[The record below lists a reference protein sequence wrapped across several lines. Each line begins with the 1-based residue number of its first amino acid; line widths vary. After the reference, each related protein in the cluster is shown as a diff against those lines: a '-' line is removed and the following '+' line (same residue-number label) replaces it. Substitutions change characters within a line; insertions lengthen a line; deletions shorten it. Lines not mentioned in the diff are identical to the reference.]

1 MTEDSAGDCGCA
13 CATRGATGAPGVST
27 KVCPA
32 EDTERVR
39 RRTTAGNA
47 VLILI
52 MANLPSPASAW
63 PCRGPSSYPQ
73 RYQKSS
79 VKDSFSFHRIALKYQ
94 QGLGRLPGA
103 ADWDHR
109 LADHWHPFSAFW
121 ARPQRLGRGWNP
133 PK

>member
-1 MTEDSAGDCGCA
+1 MTEDSAGDWGCD
-13 CATRGATGAPGVST
+13 CPNRGATGTPGVST

-32 EDTERVR
+32 EDMESVK
-39 RRTTAGNA
+39 RRTIAGNA
-47 VLILI
+47 IRMLV
-52 MANLPSPASAW
+52 MANLPSPAWA
-63 PCRGPSSYPQ
+63 CRGPSSYLQ

-79 VKDSFSFHRIALKYQ
+79 VKDSFSFRRIALKYQ

-103 ADWDHR
+103 ADSDHR